1 MKAMIFEKIG
11 ITAMVLAVMFA
22 SGGHLGGC
30 LLCAACAW
38 GCSRMVERQE
48 KRHD

>member
-1 MKAMIFEKIG
+1 MKAMIFEKVG
-11 ITAMVLAVMFA
+11 IAAMVLAVMFA

-38 GCSRMVERQE
+38 GCSRMVECQV

>member
-1 MKAMIFEKIG
+1 MKAMILEKVG
-11 ITAMVLAVMFA
+11 IAAMVLAVKFA

-30 LLCAACAW
+30 LVCAACAW
-38 GCSRMVERQE
+38 GCSRMVECQE

>member
-1 MKAMIFEKIG
+1 MKAMIFEKVG
-11 ITAMVLAVMFA
+11 IAAMALAVMLA
-22 SGGHLGGC
+22 SGGYLAGC

-38 GCSRMVERQE
+38 GCSRMVECQE

>member
-1 MKAMIFEKIG
+1 MKAMIFEKVG
-11 ITAMVLAVMFA
+11 IAAMVLAVVFA

-30 LLCAACAW
+30 WLCAACAC
-38 GCSRMVERQE
+38 GCSRMVECQV